1 MNSKVRIDRIIV
13 KKLFGMYSYS
23 LITNPDS
30 NFMIMYGDNG
40 SGKTTILNILYHLLN
55 PERNGRHRF
64 QIGSIPFLS
73 FSVAL
78 SNSITITAER
88 ESIDEAKYS
97 IVFPYN
103 EGTLKYIWDREADS
117 SYNNSENTFVYD
129 CYCRLLDEINLNT
142 LFVSSNRRIYEED
155 DEKNQRLRLVTKRH
169 SYSNE
174 ADNNAA
180 ITLKEVI
187 DSFNTWMHYSVFTL
201 TNEGNQSIDD
211 HYLKIIKNYMQRK
224 EISNAN
230 IKKKITEIKEKN
242 KAFVEFG
249 LSIDFFSDKFQKT
262 IEKLTESELE
272 QVAPALDSYVG
283 SLELRLNALK
293 PLLVKLQHFRN
304 YISSMLRDK
313 KVIIDAYQGVHIY
326 NNQNR
331 ELDLQNLS
339 SGEKQIMYLF
349 CKIVT
354 SSDNS
359 MVVLI
364 DEPEISLNVK
374 WQRLFLKAVES
385 LIGVNETQVIIAS
398 HSIELISP
406 YADSIVMLKES

>member
-1 MNSKVRIDRIIV
+1 
-13 KKLFGMYSYS
+13 
-23 LITNPDS
+23 
-30 NFMIMYGDNG
+30 
-40 SGKTTILNILYHLLN
+40 
-55 PERNGRHRF
+55 
-64 QIGSIPFLS
+64 
-73 FSVAL
+73 
-78 SNSITITAER
+78 
-88 ESIDEAKYS
+88 
-97 IVFPYN
+97 
-103 EGTLKYIWDREADS
+103 
-117 SYNNSENTFVYD
+117 
-129 CYCRLLDEINLNT
+129 
-142 LFVSSNRRIYEED
+142 
-155 DEKNQRLRLVTKRH
+155 
-169 SYSNE
+169 
-174 ADNNAA
+174 
-180 ITLKEVI
+180 
-187 DSFNTWMHYSVFTL
+187 
-201 TNEGNQSIDD
+201 
-211 HYLKIIKNYMQRK
+211 MQRK